1 MTGSP
6 YKTSDGAVFVQPFG
20 ANTRARYLGC
30 ADVDALTQPGG
41 EIDTIIRCFKA
52 DGTGWRALDSTV
64 TPPDPVSTTITT
76 LIESTANWLEQVEQ
90 GEANIFIH
98 QRNGGRADT
107 FGNYD
112 RTWILQKVRIG
123 EQTAENLAMREED
136 APSTLAFSVSA
147 LPPIYKVFQKTA
159 GRQAQ
164 SVATA
169 INDVHFCGVGTQ
181 AGKIG
186 VAVSDFIA
194 GPGKAQI
201 LYTWDGG
208 GTWTAT
214 ATQPFANSE
223 DIRTV
228 TCFQIGKNTTR
239 ILVAR
244 GTTDAVNPAEVAY
257 SDDWGATWTL
267 RNVGVTNAQF
277 APGPASLF
285 ALDPYNIWLVAGS
298 GFLYYSNDGGVTWTT
313 QENAGTTTN
322 ALWGVHFASERVGY
336 AVGAADTI
344 IKTEDGGE
352 TWTLTATNTG
362 VSAVLQTVYVI
373 DNDNVW
379 VGAANGRLWYT
390 ENGGVTWAEK
400 TFAGSATGEIT
411 DIQFLPGSTLF
422 GYMAHN
428 NGTPV
433 GTMYF
438 TIDGGYSWDPI
449 VLPTNTGVNGIAV
462 IDENTVFFTGE
473 AQGGTG
479 VIGKV
484 FAKP

>member
-1 MTGSP
+1 MGAP
-6 YKTSDGAVFVQPFG
+6 YKTSDGAVFVQPSG

-41 EIDTIIRCFKA
+41 EMDTIIRCFKA

-112 RTWILQKVRIG
+112 RTWVLQKVRIG

-147 LPPIYKVFQKTA
+147 LPPAYKVFQKTA

-169 INDVHFCGVGTQ
+169 INDVHFCGVGSQ

-186 VAVSDFIA
+186 VAVSDFIT

-201 LYTWDGG
+201 LYTWNGG
-208 GTWTAT
+208 SSWTAT

-223 DIRTV
+223 DIRSA

-239 ILVAR
+239 ILVIR
-244 GTTDAVNPAEVAY
+244 STTDAANPPEIAY
-257 SDDWGATWTL
+257 SDNWGASWTL
-267 RNVGVTNAQF
+267 NNLGTTVAQF
-277 APGPASLF
+277 APQPDSLF
-285 ALDPYNIWLVAGS
+285 ALDPYNIWAVAGN
-298 GFLYYSNDGGVTWTT
+298 GFIFYSNDAGQNWDV
-313 QENAGTTTN
+313 QENGGTTAN
-322 ALWGVHFASERVGY
+322 ALHAIHFSSERVGY
-336 AVGAADTI
+336 AVGDSDTI
-344 IKTEDGGE
+344 LKTEDGGE

-362 VSAVLQTVYVI
+362 VSAILQTVYVI
-373 DNDNVW
+373 DTDHVW

-390 ENGGVTWAEK
+390 ENGGVTWSERI
-400 TFAGSATGEIT
+400 FAGSAVGTINN
-411 DIQFLPGSTLF
+411 IKFLPGSSLF
-422 GYMAHN
+422 GFMAHN
-428 NGTPV
+428 NATPV
-433 GTMYF
+433 GTIYF

-449 VLPTNTGVNGIAV
+449 TLFTNTGINGIAV
-462 IDENTVFFTGE
+462 IDENTLFITGE